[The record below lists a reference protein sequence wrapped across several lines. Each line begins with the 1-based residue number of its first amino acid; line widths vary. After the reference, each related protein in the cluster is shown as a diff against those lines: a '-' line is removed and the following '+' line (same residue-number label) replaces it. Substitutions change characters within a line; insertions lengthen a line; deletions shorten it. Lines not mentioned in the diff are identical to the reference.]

1 VPRNSRTH
9 KDGPLLEFVCT
20 NHLVSM
26 LSTTATSGLFAA
38 VLVSSI
44 LGSACSTPV
53 FNVKSYGAI
62 GDGKTDDTLAIRK
75 ASIALKANKGGTL
88 YFPAGGT
95 YLTGSMNL
103 TSNTDFFVEK
113 GATVL
118 GTMHGD
124 DWPLLS
130 AMEIWPQFG
139 HGSDCTPGTEPC
151 RLMHQAFL
159 FSWNTENITFRGKG
173 TVDGNANHNT
183 WWKCAKNLQLPP
195 CNGYSRPHLMMM
207 SSVQTV
213 SIKDLTFQN
222 SPDWTLHFPSTR
234 GLHISNIV
242 VKNPEDSPNTDG
254 IDLDCTQGAVI
265 ENSFFSVGD
274 DAIAIK
280 SGIDYFGRLYNKP
293 SRDIIYRNNV
303 IEAGHGIS
311 IGSETSGGIYNVT
324 FENIQMKNTDRGPRI
339 KSCRGRG
346 GTVQDIVYR
355 NITGQDVQTAVSID
369 LDYVKSA
376 KPTNKSATPTVQNIL
391 LENVLFSQGTTNY
404 GEFKGLQESPLIN
417 ITLKNVITKDGQG
430 NFGACRFVQA
440 GVCTG
445 DQMRESDC
453 PPCFK
458 FEKS

>member
-1 VPRNSRTH
+1 
-9 KDGPLLEFVCT
+9 
-20 NHLVSM
+20 
-26 LSTTATSGLFAA
+26 
-38 VLVSSI
+38 
-44 LGSACSTPV
+44 
-53 FNVKSYGAI
+53 
-62 GDGKTDDTLAIRK
+62 
-75 ASIALKANKGGTL
+75 
-88 YFPAGGT
+88 
-95 YLTGSMNL
+95 
-103 TSNTDFFVEK
+103 
-113 GATVL
+113 
-118 GTMHGD
+118 
-124 DWPLLS
+124 
-130 AMEIWPQFG
+130 
-139 HGSDCTPGTEPC
+139 
-151 RLMHQAFL
+151 
-159 FSWNTENITFRGKG
+159 
-173 TVDGNANHNT
+173 
-183 WWKCAKNLQLPP
+183 
-195 CNGYSRPHLMMM
+195 
-207 SSVQTV
+207 
-213 SIKDLTFQN
+213 
-222 SPDWTLHFPSTR
+222 
-234 GLHISNIV
+234 
-242 VKNPEDSPNTDG
+242 
-254 IDLDCTQGAVI
+254 LDCTQGAVI